1 MSTSSKK
8 PSSTE
13 EEYFALEEAQRRK
26 LAKLKEDQATEEA
39 ARQARIG
46 TCPGGCATKLV
57 EESFQTIRVD
67 RCPTCGGVWLDPGEI
82 DQIAPDNT
90 GLLRSAF
97 QFFAGKSP
105 AKL

>member
-1 MSTSSKK
+1 MSTPKK

-13 EEYFALEEAQRRK
+13 EEYFAREEAQRRQV
-26 LAKLKEDQATEEA
+26 AQLKQQQAEDEA

-46 TCPGGCATKLV
+46 TCPGGCPTKLV
-57 EESFQTIRVD
+57 EETYQTIRVD

-82 DQIAPDNT
+82 DQIAPENASV
-90 GLLRSAF
+90 LRSAV

-105 AKL
+105 TKR

>member
-1 MSTSSKK
+1 MSSPKK

-13 EEYFALEEAQRRK
+13 EEYFAREEAQRRQ
-26 LAKLKEDQATEEA
+26 LAQLKEQRAKEEA
-39 ARQARIG
+39 ERQARIG
-46 TCPGGCATKLV
+46 TCPGGCPTKLA

-105 AKL
+105 AKS